1 MAFSYIVPRNDPMA
15 PLLFT
20 RQENSTGIPAVDD
33 ATAGLPPPMTP
44 EEIAAAPHPNFAPR
58 LITSMWVLIGLS
70 AAFLALRLYC
80 KFSRHR
86 GTWWDDYLLI
96 GAWIC
101 ITAESACLSYATTIG
116 YGKYWYDWPTDVE
129 VTIVMVKLINAAG
142 SLSLTA
148 AIWSKTS
155 FALTLLRLTEGKIK
169 WLIWFII
176 ISMNIA
182 MGLSAL
188 FVWLQC
194 TPLPRVWDFRV
205 PGTCWDP
212 NVLPNYNIFSASYS
226 AAMDITLALLPWRLI
241 WGLQMKMKEKIGVA
255 IAMSCG
261 VFAGITAII
270 KTTKIPA
277 MASADPGPGVDL
289 FIWGNAESCVTIIA
303 ACIPILRVLIRDVK
317 SSAGRYYVSHRSGA
331 VGGASAIQS
340 KSRDH
345 NTITITGGRKDNGY
359 LTPEDERELT
369 RESNGKIMQTKEI
382 AIEYQNADNWTE
394 EHELD
399 DMQRR
404 PRS

>member
-1 MAFSYIVPRNDPMA
+1 MAFSYILPRHDLTPNY
-15 PLLFT
+15 LFP
-20 RQENSTGIPAVDD
+20 RQENNTDVSSDP
-33 ATAGLPPPMTP
+33 GLPPPMTP
-44 EEIAAAPHPNFAPR
+44 EEIAAAPHPNFGPK
-58 LITSMWVLIGLS
+58 LVTSIWVLIGLS

-96 GAWIC
+96 GAWVC
-101 ITAESACLSYATTIG
+101 ITAESACLTYATTLG
-116 YGKYWYDWPTDVE
+116 YGKFWYDWSPIYEE
-129 VTIVMVKLINAAG
+129 VITMVKLINSAG

-188 FVWLQC
+188 FVWIQC
-194 TPLPRVWDFRV
+194 TPLPRVWDRLV
-205 PGTCWDP
+205 PGTCWEAH
-212 NVLPNYNIFSASYS
+212 VLPNYNIFSASYS

-255 IAMSCG
+255 VAMSCG

-289 FIWGNAESCVTIIA
+289 FVWGNAESCVTIIA

-317 SSAGRYYVSHRSGA
+317 TSAGRYYLSNGRTGA
-331 VGGASAIQS
+331 GHSTHHQS
-340 KSRDH
+340 KNRDNS

-359 LTPEDERELT
+359 YKAEDERELT
-369 RESNGKIMQTKEI
+369 RESNGKIMQTKEV
-382 AIEYQNADNWTE
+382 AIEYQSADNWTE

-399 DMQRR
+399 DLQRR